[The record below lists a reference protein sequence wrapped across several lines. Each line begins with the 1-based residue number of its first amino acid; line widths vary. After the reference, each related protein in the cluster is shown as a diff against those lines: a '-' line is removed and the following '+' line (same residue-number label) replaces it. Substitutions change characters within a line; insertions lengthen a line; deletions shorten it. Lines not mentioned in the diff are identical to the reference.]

1 MVKAESVM
9 TRGRI
14 ELPSPAWEAGV
25 LTAWPTGLF
34 TCSITWC
41 YELRKQFTWLLNAK
55 IKIKKIICEQSFMRA
70 KWFFYDFNEQLKDW
84 VHHRGLEPRTHWL
97 RVSCSTIWANGAYQC
112 RRRPMFPGRYQPSI
126 FSEDELN
133 FCVRHGNRCDLI
145 SIVTDLMLIEDQMN
159 SFYEFIG
166 SSKLNNKEYGSII
179 FLGQALD
186 RLVPAS

>member
-1 MVKAESVM
+1 
-9 TRGRI
+9 
-14 ELPSPAWEAGV
+14 
-25 LTAWPTGLF
+25 
-34 TCSITWC
+34 
-41 YELRKQFTWLLNAK
+41 
-55 IKIKKIICEQSFMRA
+55 
-70 KWFFYDFNEQLKDW
+70 
-84 VHHRGLEPRTHWL
+84 
-97 RVSCSTIWANGAYQC
+97 
-112 RRRPMFPGRYQPSI
+112 MFPGRYQPSI